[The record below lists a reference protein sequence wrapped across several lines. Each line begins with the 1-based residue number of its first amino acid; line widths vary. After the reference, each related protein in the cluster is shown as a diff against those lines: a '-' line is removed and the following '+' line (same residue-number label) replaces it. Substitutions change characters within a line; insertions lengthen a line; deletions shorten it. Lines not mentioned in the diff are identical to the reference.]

1 MCSFVHN
8 ILTEMRKTD
17 GWTDGWTNGW
27 TNRQTDR
34 CFAGKSLSKNGVS
47 QLNRGFECKRSII
60 FSLSYSSFT
69 TEATIVI
76 KQTQKLLQHL
86 GTRLWQICV
95 TRQIGMCSCE
105 TKKKQAC
112 TFLRGNQRIW
122 RWGKKSKGEKREK
135 REIWGKYNF

>member
-1 MCSFVHN
+1 MLVDDLFRSPRKIVEKISN
-8 ILTEMRKTD
+8 TVWTGKGIQSLSTPQPLTNNHLACLFFSLFNLII
-17 GWTDGWTNGW
+17 TDGWTNGW

-60 FSLSYSSFT
+60 FSLSYTSFT

-86 GTRLWQICV
+86 GTRLWQICAP
-95 TRQIGMCSCE
+95 RQLSL
-105 TKKKQAC
+105 
-112 TFLRGNQRIW
+112 F
-122 RWGKKSKGEKREK
+122 
-135 REIWGKYNF
+135 